1 MLGDEEL
8 IFSGRY
14 KDFAFGQRFDL
25 SSANPKDVASALLH
39 ISNNIEQAGYR
50 FSGISYDKIDK
61 LAKKLNMPSEV
72 AQYLSESG
80 TKNAL
85 DDCVKDKKL
94 LPAAESCF
102 LNLLLSRAGINIKP
116 NIPLSLKGESY
127 EEKGRIIFVAKYR
140 EWIVI
145 KKLSLDN
152 IDADWEISGIIAS
165 ANMSALNK
173 AFQLA
178 SDDYEGKLKE
188 AKKIAGGKRKSLK
201 AAGEIITAVAN
212 DPIILTKALEELGY
226 YTYLTPFVLMEA
238 YPDLKPKKPK
248 GRFSNR

>member
-8 IFSGRY
+8 IFSGKY

-25 SSANPKDVASALLH
+25 SSATPKDAASALLH

-50 FSGISYDKIDK
+50 FSGIAYEKIDK
-61 LAKKLNMPSEV
+61 LAKKLNTPSEV
-72 AQYLSESG
+72 AQYLSESS
-80 TKNAL
+80 TKKAL
-85 DDCVKDKKL
+85 DDCAKDKKL

-102 LNLLLSRAGINIKP
+102 LNLLLSRAGIDTKP
-116 NIPLSLKGESY
+116 NIPLSLKGENY
-127 EEKGRIIFVAKYR
+127 EEKGRMVFVAKYR
-140 EWIVI
+140 EWVVI
-145 KKLSLDN
+145 KKLSLEDLEG
-152 IDADWEISGIIAS
+152 DWEISGIIAS

-178 SDDYEGKLKE
+178 SEDYEGKLAE
-188 AKKIAGGKRKSLK
+188 AKKIASGKRKSLA
-201 AAGEIITAVAN
+201 AAGEIINKTAN

-248 GRFSNR
+248 GRVPKG